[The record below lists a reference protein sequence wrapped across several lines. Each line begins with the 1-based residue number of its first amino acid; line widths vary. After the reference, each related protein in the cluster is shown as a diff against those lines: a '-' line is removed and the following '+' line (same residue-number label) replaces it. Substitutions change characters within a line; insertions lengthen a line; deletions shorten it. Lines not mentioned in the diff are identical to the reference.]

1 MKDFL
6 HSASLLAWMTQFGF
20 SIAAPLTG
28 CILLSVW
35 LQERFALGGWVVAV
49 GVVLGLIGAVGGL
62 ATSIRLMDR
71 QAAAT
76 QKHNYHRGDCFN
88 RH

>member
-6 HSASLLAWMTQFGF
+6 HSASLLAWMTQFAL
-20 SIAAPLTG
+20 SVVAPLTG

-35 LQERFALGGWVVAV
+35 LKDRFALGGWVVAV
-49 GVVLGLIGAVGGL
+49 GVVLGLLGAVGGL
-62 ATSIRLMDR
+62 ITSIRLMDR
-71 QAAAT
+71 QGAAA
-76 QKHNYHRGDCFN
+76 QKQSSDRSDCFN